1 MAYPDKTTPRSYGGS
16 VPPAYITSDIPAY
29 YTTGQ
34 TITISNAAGWYEI
47 DDTGHETID
56 PLGTSGPFIVA
67 VNMGQIN
74 EEKIL
79 CSDINIADSVIT
91 VWTDGTLN
99 GRGYD
104 GTIISTHNHQKT
116 QTKTADIFHV
126 FGAIEFLQFNE
137 GIIAALQGGQGG
149 QGAQGYQGA
158 QGSAGTQGPQG
169 VPGTGTQGP
178 QGAAGT
184 GSQGAQGAQ
193 GEPGT
198 GGGAQGSQGYQGAD
212 GAQGPQGD
220 LGPQG
225 NDGAQGTQGNDGPQG
240 TQGIVG
246 ASFPTY
252 LAVINS
258 PDGIA
263 TDGSF
268 VNQTAT
274 FTVTDGPDA
283 YVSPNRVT
291 LIVSGGSCS
300 YTGYISDV
308 ILGVGTTT
316 FQVYIDGYTGTNSG
330 DQINWYMSLSGIQ
343 GIQGAQGNDGA
354 QGSQGNDGNQGPQ
367 GDLGP
372 QGNDG
377 SQGSQGSDGA
387 QGAQGDF
394 GPQGND
400 GAQGSTGPGFYY
412 LSDYVSGHGYVPG
425 AVVKGSNDNLYIAT
439 GSGELGDP
447 ATGAPGWEIYLPKGV
462 QGPQGDS
469 GTGGGSQGPQGN
481 DGAQGAQGNDGAQGV
496 QGDFGPQG
504 NDGSQ
509 GAQGNDGNQG
519 AQGNDGAQGAQGYQG
534 QADKYATYSAA
545 YTSIPTT
552 FPFTD
557 DISVNGGLAY
567 SAGQGIVI
575 AISGTDYAVAVV
587 NTYDAVT
594 GILNFTISASTD
606 VHGNPFQGFS
616 WGYAVNLD
624 GAVGAQGTQGYQGD
638 QGPQGNDGS
647 QGSQGSQGNDGAQGS
662 QGPQGTDALW
672 NFSGPYNPGLIYT
685 TGDVVTYECQTW
697 YRLIYGASGRTPGDN
712 IWWTLVAAEGNQ
724 GAQGA
729 TGDPGI
735 YESADGVPPVNEDIL
750 WLDETVPGYA
760 GPQGYQGAQGVQGAR
775 GYQGSVGAQ
784 GANGANGTNGSQGSQ
799 GLQGLQ
805 GSTGSQGSQGNA
817 GTQGAQG
824 ASGTNGS
831 QGAQG
836 SQGNN
841 GSGYAIN
848 ATAFNVV
855 KGTLV
860 RYEAIT
866 AQINAST
873 SMPQVSAYSGT
884 VSVFWSYV
892 QNVSGHFGNG
902 TNTGASLSAGT
913 WTNIGNSNA
922 IGSGGDTVDVTIID
936 NTNSHVYR
944 ITYLQTVTPGNGTI
958 VIEKLL

>member
-16 VPPAYITSDIPAY
+16 VPGAYITSDIPAY
-29 YTTGQ
+29 YATNQ
-34 TITISNAAGWYEI
+34 TITISNAAGWYEV
-47 DDTGHETID
+47 DDTGQATTN
-56 PLGTSGPFIVA
+56 PLGTRGPFVIA
-67 VNMGQIN
+67 VNLGAAN

-79 CSDINIADSVIT
+79 CSSINIADSFIT
-91 VWTDGTLN
+91 VWTDGVLN

-104 GTIISTHNHQKT
+104 ATIIATHNHQTT
-116 QTKTADIFHV
+116 QNKVADTFHV
-126 FGAIEFLQFNE
+126 SSAVESLQFNK

-158 QGSAGTQGPQG
+158 QGAQGAQG
-169 VPGTGTQGP
+169 ETGTGTQ
-178 QGAAGT
+178 

-193 GEPGT
+193 GAGT
-198 GGGAQGSQGYQGAD
+198 QGPQGNDGSQGSQGAD
-212 GAQGPQGD
+212 GAQGSQGD

-240 TQGIVG
+240 NDGAQGTQGTVG

-274 FTVTDGPDA
+274 FTVTGGPDA

-300 YTGYISDV
+300 YTGYISD
-308 ILGVGTTT
+308 IIPGVGTTT

-343 GIQGAQGNDGA
+343 GIQGAQGA
-354 QGSQGNDGNQGPQ
+354 
-367 GDLGP
+367 
-372 QGNDG
+372 
-377 SQGSQGSDGA
+377 
-387 QGAQGDF
+387 
-394 GPQGND
+394 
-400 GAQGSTGPGFYY
+400 
-412 LSDYVSGHGYVPG
+412 
-425 AVVKGSNDNLYIAT
+425 
-439 GSGELGDP
+439 
-447 ATGAPGWEIYLPKGV
+447 
-462 QGPQGDS
+462 
-469 GTGGGSQGPQGN
+469 
-481 DGAQGAQGNDGAQGV
+481 
-496 QGDFGPQG
+496 QG

-545 YTSIPTT
+545 YTNIPTI

-557 DISVNGGLAY
+557 DISVSGGLAY

-575 AISGTDYAVAVV
+575 AIDGADYAVAVV

-594 GILNFTISASTD
+594 GILNFTIAASTD

-647 QGSQGSQGNDGAQGS
+647 QGPQGNDGSQGAQGNDGAQGSQGNDGAQGSQGNDGSQGAQGNDGSQGSQGNDGS

-685 TGDVVTYECQTW
+685 TGDVVTYEGQTW
-697 YRLIYGASGRTPGDN
+697 YRLIYGAPGRTPGDN

-724 GAQGA
+724 GAQGTQGL

-750 WLDETVPGYA
+750 WLDETVAGYA
-760 GPQGYQGAQGVQGAR
+760 GPQGPQGVQGVQGAR

-784 GANGANGTNGSQGSQ
+784 GANGTNGTNGSQGSQ
-799 GLQGLQ
+799 GVQGFQ

-817 GTQGAQG
+817 GTQGPQG

-831 QGAQG
+831 QGPQG
-836 SQGNN
+836 SQGNQGTVGSYTTSDSGWIAVSSFTNSFVVGAAVAYRKLN
-841 GSGYAIN
+841 GIVYLRGSVQSGTPANAAFTLPTGYRPSETSVFAIQQYGLTTN
-848 ATAFNVV
+848 NYVTINTDGTVVPQTASSWLNNVV
-855 KGTLV
+855 
-860 RYEAIT
+860 Y
-866 AQINAST
+866 
-873 SMPQVSAYSGT
+873 P
-884 VSVFWSYV
+884 
-892 QNVSGHFGNG
+892 
-902 TNTGASLSAGT
+902 
-913 WTNIGNSNA
+913 IG
-922 IGSGGDTVDVTIID
+922 
-936 NTNSHVYR
+936 
-944 ITYLQTVTPGNGTI
+944 
-958 VIEKLL
+958 

>member
-1 MAYPDKTTPRSYGGS
+1 MAYPDKTTLRSYGGA

-29 YTTGQ
+29 YVANQ
-34 TITISNAAGWYEI
+34 TITISNSAGWYEI
-47 DDTGHETID
+47 DDTGHETTN

-67 VNMGQIN
+67 VNLGQAN

-79 CSDINIADSVIT
+79 CSSINLADSFVT
-91 VWTDGTLN
+91 VWNDGVLN

-116 QTKTADIFHV
+116 QTKTADFYHV
-126 FGAIEFLQFNE
+126 FGAIDFLQFNE

-178 QGAAGT
+178 QGDAGT

-193 GEPGT
+193 GAQGESGT
-198 GGGAQGSQGYQGAD
+198 GGGAQGAQGND
-212 GAQGPQGD
+212 GAQGAQGND
-220 LGPQG
+220 GPQG
-225 NDGAQGTQGNDGPQG
+225 NDGAQGT
-240 TQGIVG
+240 
-246 ASFPTY
+246 
-252 LAVINS
+252 
-258 PDGIA
+258 
-263 TDGSF
+263 
-268 VNQTAT
+268 
-274 FTVTDGPDA
+274 
-283 YVSPNRVT
+283 
-291 LIVSGGSCS
+291 
-300 YTGYISDV
+300 
-308 ILGVGTTT
+308 
-316 FQVYIDGYTGTNSG
+316 
-330 DQINWYMSLSGIQ
+330 
-343 GIQGAQGNDGA
+343 
-354 QGSQGNDGNQGPQ
+354 
-367 GDLGP
+367 
-372 QGNDG
+372 
-377 SQGSQGSDGA
+377 
-387 QGAQGDF
+387 QGDF

-412 LSDYVSGHGYVPG
+412 LSDYVLGHGYVPG

-439 GSGELGDP
+439 GSGALGDP

-481 DGAQGAQGNDGAQGV
+481 DGAQGAQGVQGDQGPQGNDGSQGYQGNDGSQGFQGDFGPQGNDGSQGPQGNDGAQGF
-496 QGDFGPQG
+496 QGNDGPQGNDGAQGAQGTVGASFPTYLAVINSPDGIATDGSFVEQTATFTITGGPDAYVSPNRVTLIVSGGSCSYTGYISDVIPGVGTTTFQVYLDGYTGTNSGDQINWYMSLSGIQGVQG

-545 YTSIPTT
+545 YTNIPTI

-557 DISVNGGLAY
+557 DISVSGGLAY

-575 AISGTDYAVAVV
+575 AIDGADYAVAVV

-594 GILNFTISASTD
+594 GILNFTIAASTD

-647 QGSQGSQGNDGAQGS
+647 QGSQGNDGAQGSQGNDGSQGAQGNDGS

-685 TGDVVTYECQTW
+685 TGDVVTYEGQTW

-712 IWWTLVAAEGNQ
+712 IWWTLVAAEGSQ
-724 GAQGA
+724 GAQGL

-750 WLDETVPGYA
+750 WLDETVAGYA
-760 GPQGYQGAQGVQGAR
+760 GPQGPQGVQGVQGAR

-784 GANGANGTNGSQGSQ
+784 GT
-799 GLQGLQ
+799 QGLQ

-817 GTQGAQG
+817 GTQGPQG

-831 QGAQG
+831 QGPQG
-836 SQGNN
+836 SQGNQGNSFSTDDSGWIAVSSFTNSFVVGAAVAYRKLN
-841 GSGYAIN
+841 GIVYLRGSVQSGTPANAAFTLPTGYRPSETSVFAIQQYGLTTN
-848 ATAFNVV
+848 NYITINTDGTVVPQTASAWLNNVV
-855 KGTLV
+855 
-860 RYEAIT
+860 Y
-866 AQINAST
+866 
-873 SMPQVSAYSGT
+873 P
-884 VSVFWSYV
+884 
-892 QNVSGHFGNG
+892 
-902 TNTGASLSAGT
+902 
-913 WTNIGNSNA
+913 IG
-922 IGSGGDTVDVTIID
+922 
-936 NTNSHVYR
+936 
-944 ITYLQTVTPGNGTI
+944 
-958 VIEKLL
+958 

>member
-16 VPPAYITSDIPAY
+16 VPGAYITSDIPAY
-29 YTTGQ
+29 YATNQ
-34 TITISNAAGWYEI
+34 TITISNAAGWYEV
-47 DDTGHETID
+47 DDTGQATTN
-56 PLGTSGPFIVA
+56 PLGTRGPFVIA
-67 VNMGQIN
+67 VNLGAAN

-79 CSDINIADSVIT
+79 CSSINIADSFIT
-91 VWTDGTLN
+91 VWTDGVLN

-104 GTIISTHNHQKT
+104 ATIIATHNHQTT
-116 QTKTADIFHV
+116 QNKVADTFHV
-126 FGAIEFLQFNE
+126 SSAVESLQFNE

-158 QGSAGTQGPQG
+158 QGAQGET
-169 VPGTGTQGP
+169 GTGTQGY
-178 QGAAGT
+178 QGAQGAQGAQGETGT
-184 GSQGAQGAQ
+184 GTQGYQGAQGAQGAQGETGTGTQGSQGAQGAQ
-193 GEPGT
+193 GAGT
-198 GGGAQGSQGYQGAD
+198 QGPQGNDGSQGFQGAD

-240 TQGIVG
+240 NDGAQGTQGTVG

-274 FTVTDGPDA
+274 FTVTGGPDA

-308 ILGVGTTT
+308 IPGVGTTT

-343 GIQGAQGNDGA
+343 G
-354 QGSQGNDGNQGPQ
+354 
-367 GDLGP
+367 
-372 QGNDG
+372 
-377 SQGSQGSDGA
+377 
-387 QGAQGDF
+387 
-394 GPQGND
+394 
-400 GAQGSTGPGFYY
+400 
-412 LSDYVSGHGYVPG
+412 
-425 AVVKGSNDNLYIAT
+425 
-439 GSGELGDP
+439 
-447 ATGAPGWEIYLPKGV
+447 V
-462 QGPQGDS
+462 QG
-469 GTGGGSQGPQGN
+469 
-481 DGAQGAQGNDGAQGV
+481 V
-496 QGDFGPQG
+496 QG

-545 YTSIPTT
+545 YTNIPTI

-557 DISVNGGLAY
+557 DISVSGGLAY

-575 AISGTDYAVAVV
+575 AIDGADYAVAVV

-594 GILNFTISASTD
+594 GILNFTIAASTD

-647 QGSQGSQGNDGAQGS
+647 QGPQGNDGAQGS
-662 QGPQGTDALW
+662 QGDFGFQGND
-672 NFSGPYNPGLIYT
+672 
-685 TGDVVTYECQTW
+685 
-697 YRLIYGASGRTPGDN
+697 
-712 IWWTLVAAEGNQ
+712 
-724 GAQGA
+724 GAQGTQGDQGNDGA
-729 TGDPGI
+729 QGPQGFTGDPGI
-735 YESADGVPPVNEDIL
+735 YESADSVPPTNVDIL
-750 WLDETVPGYA
+750 WLDEVAPA
-760 GPQGYQGAQGVQGAR
+760 AVGPQGTQGVQGVQGAR

-784 GANGANGTNGSQGSQ
+784 GANGSNGSNGNQGSQ
-799 GLQGLQ
+799 G
-805 GSTGSQGSQGNA
+805 
-817 GTQGAQG
+817 TQGYQG
-824 ASGTNGS
+824 ATGY
-831 QGAQG
+831 QG

-841 GSGYAIN
+841 GPQGFQGAGVQGATGSQGPQGFQGAQGATGTGTQGTQGSQGNQGTAGSYTTSDSGWIAVSSFTNSFVVGAAVAYRKLNGIVYLRGSVQSGTPANAAFTLPTGYRPSETSVFAIQQYGLTTN
-848 ATAFNVV
+848 NYITINTDGTVVPQTASAWLNNVV
-855 KGTLV
+855 
-860 RYEAIT
+860 Y
-866 AQINAST
+866 
-873 SMPQVSAYSGT
+873 P
-884 VSVFWSYV
+884 
-892 QNVSGHFGNG
+892 
-902 TNTGASLSAGT
+902 
-913 WTNIGNSNA
+913 IG
-922 IGSGGDTVDVTIID
+922 
-936 NTNSHVYR
+936 
-944 ITYLQTVTPGNGTI
+944 
-958 VIEKLL
+958 